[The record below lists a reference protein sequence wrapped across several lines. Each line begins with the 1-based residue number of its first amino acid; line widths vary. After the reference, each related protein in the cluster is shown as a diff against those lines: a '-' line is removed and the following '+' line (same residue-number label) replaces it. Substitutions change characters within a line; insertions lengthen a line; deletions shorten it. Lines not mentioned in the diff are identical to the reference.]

1 MEAVVAPGCL
11 CMGGLPTSRERERS
25 RIMDRGETILS
36 QGLVRVKEKI
46 NMGRMRVYQ
55 RLKIKLLDKRFK
67 EEGGVRTIKAMIMKH
82 EVCYGR

>member
-1 MEAVVAPGCL
+1 M
-11 CMGGLPTSRERERS
+11 
-25 RIMDRGETILS
+25 S